1 MSYYLRPKRKNGR
14 LKEVKRDRG
23 RQGEW
28 ASIPWAHFFSGS
40 LYLLLCFLIRDD
52 RGTLSHCFFPSHSF
66 GPSKDGSLAASKP
79 QVTVLSLV
87 VPQHPHIINSPFVNK
102 PSWNFPILSVPS
114 VSCWDPDRYNML
126 VWLHPPFSKI
136 WNCRTL
142 KDIKCWWS
150 NLTLTGFGGKVP
162 PRTWSCWGQ
171 RLHTKRASQRFL
183 WSRAESK
190 ASIILCTIL
199 ILSS

>member
-1 MSYYLRPKRKNGR
+1 MKWGEHRSGVRAIDRAQVNASGGFIPFPR
-14 LKEVKRDRG
+14 LSDSQLGLFSVGQNTVNFAVIGEPWRDRG

-87 VPQHPHIINSPFVNK
+87 VPQHPHVINSPFVNK
-102 PSWNFPILSVPS
+102 PSCNFIFYWKGDEVILTCCICQGPNRKQMV
-114 VSCWDPDRYNML
+114 
-126 VWLHPPFSKI
+126 HSK
-136 WNCRTL
+136 
-142 KDIKCWWS
+142 
-150 NLTLTGFGGKVP
+150 
-162 PRTWSCWGQ
+162 
-171 RLHTKRASQRFL
+171 
-183 WSRAESK
+183 
-190 ASIILCTIL
+190 
-199 ILSS
+199 